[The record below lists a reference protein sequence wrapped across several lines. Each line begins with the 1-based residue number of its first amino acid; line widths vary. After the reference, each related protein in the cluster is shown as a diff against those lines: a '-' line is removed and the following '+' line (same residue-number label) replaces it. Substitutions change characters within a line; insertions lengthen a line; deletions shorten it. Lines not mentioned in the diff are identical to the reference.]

1 MQPNQ
6 KEADL
11 KATEAELERLSMRDY
26 ITRGE
31 LATVRLGMSPREVKS
46 RIGSSMLGDKN
57 EPSRWDYLVKHG
69 EGASEEFVRWG
80 VYFQGGK
87 VERIAVLD
95 AGVVAEAEPNL
106 AEAAPVSVP
115 ESVPIAAVVMPDP
128 PAAEPIP
135 SESDLDQA
143 GAISDTLSNWAS
155 AWSSKN
161 ASAYLGFYATTFEHG
176 KKSRKV
182 WEAQRRERLGDR
194 ARIQVNLRDVM
205 VNMTSAHSASASF
218 KQEYVSDRYR
228 DVGNK
233 MLILVKVDGQWKI
246 QKEEFVK

>member
-57 EPSRWDYLVKHG
+57 ELSRWDYLVKHG

-80 VYFQGGK
+80 
-87 VERIAVLD
+87 
-95 AGVVAEAEPNL
+95 VAEAEPNL